1 MLGRA
6 SLRRRWGLALSE
18 ARVEMGHTVAR
29 SARGRAAFARV
40 RRAAPLG
47 PLVVALLLAG
57 CTTARQGDTGDP
69 FEQTNRSTYNF
80 NDRFNNNVTLPIA
93 WVYVNCVPG
102 RVRKGMHNVLSNVGS
117 PVTFAN
123 DVLQGEL
130 SRAGETLARFLV
142 NSTVGLGGLFDVGAM
157 HSLPRHVSDF
167 GQTLA
172 VYGVGSGPFLVLPII
187 GPSTPRDIVGTGVD
201 LIADPLLYVPADWPL
216 LARVGAV
223 VGIHSVL
230 PLEKNAGS
238 IVLRRQLGQGSVD
251 PYATMRSVY
260 RQQRA
265 REIQGGIL
273 VPDRDD

>member
-1 MLGRA
+1 M
-6 SLRRRWGLALSE
+6 GLTLSE
-18 ARVEMGHTVAR
+18 ARVEMGHTVATG
-29 SARGRAAFARV
+29 AWGRAAFARV
-40 RRAAPLG
+40 RRAAPLAR
-47 PLVVALLLAG
+47 LVVALLLAG
-57 CTTARQGDTGDP
+57 CTTARQGDPGDP
-69 FEQTNRSTYNF
+69 FEQTNRATYNF
-80 NDRFNNNVTLPIA
+80 NERFNNNVTLPIA

-102 RVRKGMHNVLSNVGS
+102 RVRKGVHNVLNNAEA
-117 PVTFAN
+117 PVIFAN

-130 SRAGETLARFLV
+130 GRAGETLARFLV
-142 NSTVGLGGLFDVGAM
+142 NSTVGLAGLFDVGAV
-157 HSLPRHVSDF
+157 HGLPRHVSDF

-216 LARVGAV
+216 LARLGTV
-223 VGIHSVL
+223 VGIHTVL

-265 REIQGGIL
+265 REIQGAIL
-273 VPDRDD
+273 IPDRGD

>member
-1 MLGRA
+1 
-6 SLRRRWGLALSE
+6 
-18 ARVEMGHTVAR
+18 MGHRVATG
-29 SARGRAAFARV
+29 AWGRAASARL
-40 RRAAPLG
+40 RCAAPFA

-57 CTTARQGDTGDP
+57 CTMARQGDLGDP
-69 FEQTNRSTYNF
+69 FEQTNRATYSF
-80 NDRFNNNVTLPIA
+80 NNRFNSNVTLPIA

-102 RVRKGMHNVLSNVGS
+102 RVRKGMHNALNNVES

-123 DVLQGEL
+123 DVLQGEVG
-130 SRAGETLARFLV
+130 RAGETLARFLV

-157 HSLPRHVSDF
+157 HGLPRHVSDF

-172 VYGVGSGPFLVLPII
+172 IYGVGSGPFLVLPII
-187 GPSTPRDIVGTGVD
+187 GPSTPRDILGTGVD

-216 LARVGAV
+216 LARVGTV
-223 VGIHSVL
+223 VGIHALL

-273 VPDRDD
+273 VPDTGD